1 MTTIRFATMHEKR
14 SLAMWLVL
22 VAAISRATGAAGID
36 VSPSRPLGKGSAV
49 VLRPAPGD
57 DARQDAATGD
67 LLIHFHGAVDTIRG
81 AMERAGTT
89 ATVVVV
95 NQPGLSA
102 AYAAPF
108 REDAGLFRRLLAEP
122 VRPDGDDTDTP
133 PPRWRHVTL
142 SCFSAGYG
150 AVREILKTE
159 EGFDRV
165 DALVA
170 ADSIY
175 AGIDETAAGGRR
187 QVDARDM
194 AAFLAFAEAA
204 SSGRKVFV
212 ISHSAQP
219 TPYASTTETSDYLL
233 GRLGVERRPVAAHAG
248 EEHALVSQARRGG
261 FEVQGF
267 TGASGPAHL
276 FHLRSIDR
284 WWRVAGGIPPPAA
297 ESHSPHG
304 E

>member
-1 MTTIRFATMHEKR
+1 MNPRRT
-14 SLAMWLVL
+14 LAPCIAL
-22 VAAISRATGAAGID
+22 VALAGWSRATAAVE
-36 VSPSRPLGKGSAV
+36 VSPARPIGRGSAV
-49 VLRPAPGD
+49 VLRPAVRGAADP
-57 DARQDAATGD
+57 DAAAGD
-67 LLIHFHGAVDTIRG
+67 LLIHFHGAVDTVRG
-81 AMERAGTT
+81 AMERAGTA

-108 REDAGLFRRLLAEP
+108 REDPGLFARLLAEP
-122 VRPDGDDTDTP
+122 AAAGGDGP
-133 PPRWRHVTL
+133 AGSPPRWRRVTL

-150 AVREILKTE
+150 AVREILRTE
-159 EGFDRV
+159 PGFTRV
-165 DALVA
+165 AAVVA

-175 AGIDETAAGGRR
+175 AGIDETAAAGR

-194 AAFLAFAEAA
+194 AGFLAFAEAA
-204 SSGRKVFV
+204 AAGRKVFV

-219 TPYASTTETSDYLL
+219 TPYASTTETADYLL
-233 GRLGVERRPVAAHAG
+233 GRLGVERTPVERRAD
-248 EEHALVSQARRGG
+248 EEFSQVSQARRGS

-284 WWRVAGGIPPPAA
+284 WWRAA
-297 ESHSPHG
+297 EALPAPAETHRFGPG